1 MTQKVQTTRRAV
13 APPSHA
19 RRRRRVP
26 AVLFAALAVLAAVAG
41 PAVAATAPPPA
52 PRPQAPSAII
62 IDRVTGRTLYGHG
75 VHVERPMASTT
86 KIMTALIVVQRAP
99 DLSRSIRV
107 PQAVAPLSGIGLV
120 PGQHITIRN
129 ALLGLMV
136 KSAQDC
142 GVTLATAFAG
152 SETAFVGWMNAKA
165 RKLGLRH
172 TTYRNANG
180 SFKDPRHHSTVYDL
194 SRLARHAMKNAR
206 FRELAARQTATV
218 YWSGGHRLSVRSN
231 NLLLRWDWADGVKC
245 GFTGAAGSC
254 LVGSGKPGL
263 RPLITAT
270 LGAPT
275 RDDDVRDHLALFE
288 WASALYEARTVVTAG
303 DVVGEVPLAGG
314 GVVQVAAR
322 TTLTAVVRGEAQVR
336 SAVTLPGRFSTRP
349 AAGKVVGSV
358 VYRADGVRLGA
369 VKLVVVPASQETP
382 GPEAAGPETPAP
394 EAAGAAPAAS

>member
-1 MTQKVQTTRRAV
+1 MIEVGQTARRAAV
-13 APPSHA
+13 RPSFL
-19 RRRRRVP
+19 RRRTHMLSAFF
-26 AVLFAALAVLAAVAG
+26 AVVAVLAAAG
-41 PAVAATAPPPA
+41 PAAAATEPPPA
-52 PRPQAPSAII
+52 PRPQALSAII
-62 IDRVTGRTLYGHG
+62 IDRVTGRVLYGHD

-107 PQAVAPLSGIGLV
+107 PFAAAPLSGIGLE
-120 PGQHITIRN
+120 PGQRITIRN

-152 SETAFVGWMNAKA
+152 SETAFVRLMNAKA

-180 SFKDPRHHSTVYDL
+180 SFKDPGHHSSAYDL
-194 SRLARHAMKNAR
+194 ARLARHAMKDAR
-206 FRELAARQTATV
+206 FRDLAARQSATV
-218 YWSGGHRLSVRSN
+218 YWSGGHRLAVRSN

-254 LVGSGKPGL
+254 LVGSGQPGL

-275 RDDDVRDHLALFE
+275 RDDDVRDHVALFE
-288 WASALYEARTVVTAG
+288 WASALYETRTIVTAG
-303 DVVGEVPLAGG
+303 DVVREVPLAGG
-314 GVVQVAAR
+314 GAVQVAAAA
-322 TTLTAVVRGEAQVR
+322 TLTEVVRGAALVR
-336 SAVTLPGRFSTRP
+336 ATVTLPRVFSVRP
-349 AAGKVVGSV
+349 RDGKVVGSV
-358 VYRADGVRLGA
+358 VYRADGVKVGT
-369 VKLVVVPASQETP
+369 VKLVVAPQTP
-382 GPEAAGPETPAP
+382 PETPAP
-394 EAAGAAPAAS
+394 EAEEAGVSPASSELGAATL